1 MLAYRTP
8 GVYLERPAS
17 RPALGLPRTD
27 VAGFVGVAR
36 RGPLHRPVRLESR
49 NELLATFGGPTAQ
62 GYLACAVEGF
72 FANGGQTCWV
82 VRAADPEK
90 AWPASVEIADD
101 AGSPALRLTASSPG
115 VWGRKLTATV
125 VRGGRGRFTL
135 LLRLGDGPPELWR
148 DLPPAGLEALSELN
162 AGSRLVAASLP
173 AGASGA
179 PPRAGRY
186 RLAGGADGLATL
198 RAEHLIEGLAALEAV
213 DEVAIVALPD
223 AMPVPRVQPR
233 AKRQPPCCDVPCDG
247 PVQAEEPEESLEF
260 PPAPDEAGISRVQ
273 NALIAH
279 CERLRDRV
287 AVLDVPPSAVTP
299 RDALAWRRDMDSSY
313 AALYYPWLRVPD
325 PLELE
330 GLLRAVPPSGHVAGI
345 WARSDRRVGVHKP
358 PANEALEG
366 VEDVLFRLGDEDHGD
381 LNCAGVNAIRPYD
394 GRGIRV
400 AGARTVSS
408 DPLLR
413 YVNVRRLLLMIA
425 EAVDEGTQW
434 TVFEPHD
441 LRLRREIDRVV
452 RSFLDGLFRRGV
464 LDGAKAEE
472 AYSVRCD
479 ETTNPPAEA
488 EAGRLICQIG
498 VQPPWPA
505 EFVIV
510 RLAKSVSGVEL
521 LETQD
526 GREAGRG

>member
-1 MLAYRTP
+1 
-8 GVYLERPAS
+8 
-17 RPALGLPRTD
+17 
-27 VAGFVGVAR
+27 
-36 RGPLHRPVRLESR
+36 
-49 NELLATFGGPTAQ
+49 
-62 GYLACAVEGF
+62 
-72 FANGGQTCWV
+72 
-82 VRAADPEK
+82 
-90 AWPASVEIADD
+90 
-101 AGSPALRLTASSPG
+101 
-115 VWGRKLTATV
+115 
-125 VRGGRGRFTL
+125 
-135 LLRLGDGPPELWR
+135 
-148 DLPPAGLEALSELN
+148 
-162 AGSRLVAASLP
+162 
-173 AGASGA
+173 ASGE

-198 RAEHLIEGLAALEAV
+198 RPEHLIGGLAALEAV

-223 AMPVPRVQPR
+223 AMPVPRVEPR
-233 AKRQPPCCDVPCDG
+233 TRRRPPRCDDLCAE
-247 PVQAEEPEESLEF
+247 PVEPELPEEPLEF
-260 PPAPDEAGISRVQ
+260 PPVPDEAAISRLQ

-299 RDALAWRRDMDSSY
+299 RDALAWRRDLDSSH

-345 WARSDRRVGVHKP
+345 WARSDRRAGVHKP

-381 LNCAGVNAIRPYD
+381 LNEAGVNAIRPSG

-479 ETTNPPAEA
+479 ETTNPPAEV
-488 EAGRLICQIG
+488 EAGRLICEIG

-521 LETQD
+521 LDARD

>member
-1 MLAYRTP
+1 MIAFRTP

-17 RPALGLPRTD
+17 RPVVGLPRTD
-27 VAGFVGVAR
+27 VAGFAGVAR

-82 VRAADPEK
+82 VRAADPGK
-90 AWPASVEIADD
+90 ARPASAEIADD
-101 AGSPALRLTASSPG
+101 AGKPALLLTASSPG
-115 VWGRKLTATV
+115 VWARKLTATV
-125 VRGGRGRFTL
+125 LRAGRGRFTL
-135 LLRLGDGPPELWR
+135 LLRLDDGPPELWR
-148 DLPPAGLEALSELN
+148 DLDPAGLDALN
-162 AGSRLVAASLP
+162 AGSRLVEASLP
-173 AGASGA
+173 PDASGA

-186 RLAGGADGLATL
+186 RLTGGADGLATL
-198 RAEHLIEGLAALEAV
+198 RPDHLIAGLAALETV

-223 AMPVPRVQPR
+223 IMPVPRVEPR
-233 AKRQPPCCDVPCDG
+233 TKRRPPRCDDLCAEVTEELP
-247 PVQAEEPEESLEF
+247 EEPLEF
-260 PPAPDEAGISRVQ
+260 PPALDDAAIARLQ

-299 RDALAWRRDMDSSY
+299 RDALAWRRDLDSSF

-345 WARSDRRVGVHKP
+345 WARSDLRVGVHKP
-358 PANEALEG
+358 PANEALET

-381 LNCAGVNAIRPYD
+381 LNEAGVNAIRPSG

-434 TVFEPHD
+434 TVFEPND
-441 LRLRREIDRVV
+441 PRLRREIDRVV

-464 LDGAKAEE
+464 LDGAKADE

-479 ETTNPPAEA
+479 ESTNPPAEV

-521 LETQD
+521 LE
-526 GREAGRG
+526 AGRG